1 MSLDLLS
8 STLVPA
14 RHYSAYEPMNSTT
27 VALTSLACIFGST
40 IVGVSVRRFLPE
52 HHLSSESKE
61 AVKLGAGMISMMSAL
76 VLGLLVSSAKNNFD
90 STTAAITQS
99 GARVI
104 VLDRL
109 LMQYGPETQEL
120 RVHLRQNLAATI
132 ELLWPEEGPTESAL
146 NQYERAKALD
156 RLLVKLRELHPQSD
170 AQRAIQSQALQ
181 LSNEMLMTRWVQIE
195 QAQTTLPGV
204 FVVILLFWLTMLY
217 LCFGLLAPRNAT
229 VITAMLIATVAVAT
243 AMFLIFEMSRPM
255 AGIIKVPSGPMRKAL
270 EVISRDA
277 GPQNRG
283 APTNAPV
290 QIPLNR

>member
-1 MSLDLLS
+1 
-8 STLVPA
+8 
-14 RHYSAYEPMNSTT
+14 
-27 VALTSLACIFGST
+27 
-40 IVGVSVRRFLPE
+40 
-52 HHLSSESKE
+52 
-61 AVKLGAGMISMMSAL
+61 MMSAL

-90 STTAAITQS
+90 STTAAITQG
-99 GARVI
+99 GAKVI

-109 LMQYGPETQEL
+109 LMNYGPETQEL

-132 ELLWPEEGPTESAL
+132 ELLWPEEGPADSAL
-146 NQYERAKALD
+146 DRFERAKALD
-156 RLLVKLRELHPQSD
+156 RLLVKLRELHPQTE

-181 LSNEMLMTRWVQIE
+181 LSNEMLMSRWVQIE

-229 VITAMLIATVAVAT
+229 VITAMLIATLAVAT

-283 APTNAPV
+283 APTNPPV